1 MEVAVVTEATVVTV
15 AMGVTEVTATPT
27 EVDCDAST
35 AAVAAVSVGGRTP
48 MEVAEVAEMETL
60 RLPPSLLSVSVGRTL
75 MEVAVVME
83 AAMVREVVEL
93 TEATVPSVPVN
104 SH

>member
-1 MEVAVVTEATVVTV
+1 
-15 AMGVTEVTATPT
+15 
-27 EVDCDAST
+27 
-35 AAVAAVSVGGRTP
+35 
-48 MEVAEVAEMETL
+48 
-60 RLPPSLLSVSVGRTL
+60 

-83 AAMVREVVEL
+83 VTMVREVMEL